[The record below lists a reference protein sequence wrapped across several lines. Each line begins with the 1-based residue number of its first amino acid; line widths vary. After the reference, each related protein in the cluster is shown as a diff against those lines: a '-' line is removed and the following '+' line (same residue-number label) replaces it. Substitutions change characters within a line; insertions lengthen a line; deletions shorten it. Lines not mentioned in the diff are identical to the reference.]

1 LNQVLKRLRWLWLLL
16 PLGLAGNIGLVM
28 LCRGPELVGTLRNA
42 SAFFL
47 ALAAAMCFVPW
58 FCNALRLRIWTGFLG
73 RSLKYSECLR
83 ISLIS
88 EMGAASSP
96 TASGGGP
103 FKAALL
109 MEHGFKAPQAVSL
122 MFLGSL
128 EDGLLLLPLV
138 GATVVFSPSGRIV
151 AKAISDALVSHVTQ
165 ALIIAI
171 ASVSM
176 MAIFWMLARFGKYRQ
191 RLHRLLEK
199 ARTFWFQTS
208 DCFRIIIGPGRGKFL
223 KTMPLA
229 ALQWSCRYTALAAI
243 LASFGIGSNPVD
255 IFLLQWTTFT
265 LMNLIPTPGAAGGAE
280 AAFMF
285 IHRAFVPYSLL
296 PLAAASWRLITYYL
310 PVSMAALVIL
320 VSSMKFKSKKQVQS
334 DTLQRPAQMAASG
347 MVHYVKTI

>member
-28 LCRGPELVGTLRNA
+28 LCRGPELVGSLRGA
-42 SAFFL
+42 SPFLL
-47 ALAAAMCFVPW
+47 ALSAAMCFVPW

-73 RSLKYSECLR
+73 RSLRYSECLR

-88 EMGAASSP
+88 ELGAAASP

-122 MFLGSL
+122 TLLGSL
-128 EDGLLLLPLV
+128 EDGMWLFPLV
-138 GATVVFSPSGRIV
+138 GTAVIFGPSGRMV
-151 AKAISDALVSHVTQ
+151 ATTISNVLVSHVTQ
-165 ALIIAI
+165 ALIIALAAI
-171 ASVSM
+171 SM
-176 MAIFWMLARFGKYRQ
+176 VTVFWMLARFGKYPQ
-191 RLHRLLEK
+191 RLYRLLEK
-199 ARTFWFQTS
+199 ARSLWFQTS
-208 DCFRIIIGPGRGKFL
+208 DCLGIIIGPGRGKFL

-229 ALQWSCRYTALAAI
+229 ALQWSCRYTALAVI
-243 LASFGIGSNPVD
+243 LSGFGIGSNPVD

-280 AAFMF
+280 AAFIF
-285 IHRAFVPYSLL
+285 IHRMVVPYSLL

-310 PVSMAALVIL
+310 PVSTAALVIL
-320 VSSMKFKSKKQVQS
+320 ASNMKLKSKKQIQN
-334 DTLQRPAQMAASG
+334 DTLQSPAQISPSG
-347 MVHYVKTI
+347 LAHYAESI